1 MGVYIKGMEM
11 PTSCARCPMLE
22 GDRFDG
28 MCHAAS
34 KWLDDDEFWEWFVY
48 PEGDVDE
55 SKPCNCPLAP
65 VPPHGKWEKHDD
77 GIMFWWEC
85 SECHQDPWYDRE
97 ELYDYC
103 PSCGAKMEF
112 GESEEE

>member
-1 MGVYIKGMEM
+1 MSVLIKGMEM

-55 SKPCNCPLAP
+55 SKPCNCPLVP
-65 VPPHGKWEKHDD
+65 VPPHGRLIDEDAL
-77 GIMFWWEC
+77 MN
-85 SECHQDPWYDRE
+85 SLP
-97 ELYDYC
+97 
-103 PSCGAKMEF
+103 MEYHSVVMAINTAPTII
-112 GESEEE
+112 EAEEEEHGRD